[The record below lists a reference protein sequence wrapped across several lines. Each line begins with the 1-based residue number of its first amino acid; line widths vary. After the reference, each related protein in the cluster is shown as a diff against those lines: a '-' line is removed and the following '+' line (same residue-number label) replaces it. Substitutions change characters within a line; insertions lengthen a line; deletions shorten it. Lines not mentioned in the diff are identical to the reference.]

1 MGTYVY
7 KYHKDF
13 FLNWILREPHHY
25 VKHELG
31 ELGKSALELSELRLF
46 SKK

>member
-1 MGTYVY
+1 MSEIYI
-7 KYHKDF
+7 HKSG
-13 FLNWILREPHHY
+13 EPHHY
-25 VKHELG
+25 VKHDLG